1 MNNSARDW
9 VISWPNLEGL
19 ISEGNSFRMLIAGG
33 QNAWISFDATR
44 TELAVEI
51 EQQSA
56 ALPAV
61 LPQAISMR
69 LTKDAKG
76 SDLLVIATASV
87 ELRRYFYD
95 FAVEVLDLT
104 QRGGRTAQAA
114 VDEAW
119 KRWGELIEQ
128 QSVLSRERQV
138 GLIGELQLLRL
149 LAAAHGWSFA
159 IDAWHR
165 TARAEH
171 DFSLEICDIEVKTTT
186 SDRRVHTIGSIDQL
200 LSSPNRPLYILSNQ
214 FAVAPKLAVKSFSLA
229 STVRDSFKE
238 LERDVSLQSA
248 LQQRLVQVGWRENHM
263 SYYQTTFVV
272 RDLARLV
279 PVDDACP
286 RIVPQML
293 INSLGSVSN
302 RIESVMYSIDVS
314 DLGWQEGS
322 QEYKQVL
329 P

>member
-1 MNNSARDW
+1 MSNSARDW
-9 VISWPNLEGL
+9 IISWPNLEDL
-19 ISEGNSFRMLIAGG
+19 ISEGNSFRMLIAGS
-33 QNAWISFDATR
+33 QNAWISFDAIR

-56 ALPAV
+56 VLPAV

-76 SDLLVIATASV
+76 FNLLVLATASV

-95 FAVEVLDLT
+95 FAVEVLELT
-104 QRGGRTAQAA
+104 QRGSHTAQAA

-138 GLIGELQLLRL
+138 GLIGELHLLRL
-149 LAAAHGWSFA
+149 LAAAYDWSFA

-171 DFSLEICDIEVKTTT
+171 DFCLEMCDIEVKTTT

-200 LSSPNRPLYILSNQ
+200 LASPNRPLYILSNQ
-214 FAVAPKLAVKSFSLA
+214 FAIAPKLAAKSFSLA
-229 STVRDSFKE
+229 STVRDLLKQ

-248 LQQRLVQVGWRENHM
+248 LKQRLTQVGWRENHM
-263 SYYQTTFVV
+263 DYYQTTFVV
-272 RDLARLV
+272 RDFARLV
-279 PVDDACP
+279 PVDHACP

-293 INSLGSVSN
+293 IDSLGSVSN

-322 QEYKQVL
+322 PEYMQVL

>member
-1 MNNSARDW
+1 MSNSARDW
-9 VISWPNLEGL
+9 IISWPNLEDL
-19 ISEGNSFRMLIAGG
+19 ISEGNSFRMLIAGS
-33 QNAWISFDATR
+33 QNAWISFDAIR

-56 ALPAV
+56 VLPAV

-76 SDLLVIATASV
+76 FNLLVLATASV

-95 FAVEVLDLT
+95 FAVEVLELT
-104 QRGGRTAQAA
+104 QRGSHTAQAA

-138 GLIGELQLLRL
+138 GLIGELHLLRL
-149 LAAAHGWSFA
+149 LAAAYDWSFA

-171 DFSLEICDIEVKTTT
+171 DFCLELCDIEVKTTT

-200 LSSPNRPLYILSNQ
+200 LASPNRPLYILSNQ
-214 FAVAPKLAVKSFSLA
+214 FAIAPKLAAKSFSLA
-229 STVRDSFKE
+229 STVRDLLKQ

-248 LQQRLVQVGWRENHM
+248 LKQRLTQVGWRENHM
-263 SYYQTTFVV
+263 DYYQTTFVV
-272 RDLARLV
+272 RDFARLV
-279 PVDDACP
+279 PVDHACP

-293 INSLGSVSN
+293 IDSLGSVSN

-322 QEYKQVL
+322 PEYMQVL

>member
-1 MNNSARDW
+1 
-9 VISWPNLEGL
+9 
-19 ISEGNSFRMLIAGG
+19 ML
-33 QNAWISFDATR
+33 
-44 TELAVEI
+44 
-51 EQQSA
+51 
-56 ALPAV
+56 
-61 LPQAISMR
+61 
-69 LTKDAKG
+69 
-76 SDLLVIATASV
+76 ATASV

-95 FAVEVLDLT
+95 FAVEVLELT
-104 QRGGRTAQAA
+104 QRGSHTAQAA

-138 GLIGELQLLRL
+138 GLLGELHLLRL
-149 LAAAHGWSFA
+149 LAAAYDWSFA

-165 TARAEH
+165 TTRAEH
-171 DFSLEICDIEVKTTT
+171 DFCLELCDIEVKTTT

-200 LSSPNRPLYILSNQ
+200 LPSPNRPLYILSNQ
-214 FAVAPKLAVKSFSLA
+214 FAIAPKLAAKSFSLA
-229 STVRDSFKE
+229 STVRDLLKQ

-248 LQQRLVQVGWRENHM
+248 LKQRLAQVGWRENHM
-263 SYYQTTFVV
+263 GYYQTTFVV
-272 RDLARLV
+272 RDFARLV

-293 INSLGSVSN
+293 IDSLGSVSN

-322 QEYKQVL
+322 PEYMQVL

>member
-1 MNNSARDW
+1 MSNSARDW
-9 VISWPNLEGL
+9 VISWPNLEDL
-19 ISEGNSFRMLIAGG
+19 ISEGNSFRMLIAGS
-33 QNAWISFDATR
+33 QNAWISFDAIR

-56 ALPAV
+56 VLPAV

-76 SDLLVIATASV
+76 FNLLVLATASV

-95 FAVEVLDLT
+95 FAVEVLELT
-104 QRGGRTAQAA
+104 QRGSHTAQAA

-138 GLIGELQLLRL
+138 GLIGELHLLRL
-149 LAAAHGWSFA
+149 LAAAYDWSFA

-171 DFSLEICDIEVKTTT
+171 DFCLELCDIEVKTTT

-200 LSSPNRPLYILSNQ
+200 LASPNRPLYILSNQ
-214 FAVAPKLAVKSFSLA
+214 FAIAPKLAAKSFSLA
-229 STVRDSFKE
+229 STVRDLLKQ

-248 LQQRLVQVGWRENHM
+248 LKQRLTQVGWRENHM
-263 SYYQTTFVV
+263 DYYQTTFVV
-272 RDLARLV
+272 RDFARLV
-279 PVDDACP
+279 PVDHACP

-293 INSLGSVSN
+293 IDSLGSVSN

-322 QEYKQVL
+322 PEYMQVL

>member
-1 MNNSARDW
+1 MNNPTRDW

-19 ISEGNSFRMLIAGG
+19 ISEGNSFRMLIAGD
-33 QNAWISFDATR
+33 QHAWISYDAIR

-51 EQQSA
+51 EQQFST
-56 ALPAV
+56 LPAV
-61 LPQAISMR
+61 LPQSISMR
-69 LTKDAKG
+69 LTKDPKG
-76 SDLLVIATASV
+76 SNLLVLATTSV

-95 FAVEVLDLT
+95 FSAEVLELT
-104 QRGGRTAQAA
+104 QRGGYTASAA

-138 GLIGELQLLRL
+138 GLIGELHLLRL
-149 LAAAHGWSFA
+149 LAASHGWPFA

-171 DFSLEICDIEVKTTT
+171 DFCLELCDIEVKTTT

-200 LSSPNRPLYILSNQ
+200 LPSPNRPLYILSNQ
-214 FAVAPKLAVKSFSLA
+214 FAVAPKLAAKSFSLA
-229 STVRDSFKE
+229 STVRDSLKE
-238 LERDVSLQSA
+238 LEGDVSLQSA
-248 LQQRLVQVGWRENHM
+248 LKQRLIQVGWRENHM
-263 SYYQTTFVV
+263 GYYQTTFVV
-272 RDLARLV
+272 RNFSRLV

-286 RIVPQML
+286 RIVPKML
-293 INSLGSVSN
+293 MDSLGSVSS

-322 QEYKQVL
+322 AEYTQVL

>member
-1 MNNSARDW
+1 MSNSARDW
-9 VISWPNLEGL
+9 IISWPNLEDL
-19 ISEGNSFRMLIAGG
+19 ISEGNSFRMLIAGS
-33 QNAWISFDATR
+33 QNAWISFDAIR

-56 ALPAV
+56 VLPAV

-76 SDLLVIATASV
+76 FNLLVLATASV

-95 FAVEVLDLT
+95 FAVEVLELT
-104 QRGGRTAQAA
+104 QRGSHTAQAA
-114 VDEAW
+114 VNEAW

-138 GLIGELQLLRL
+138 GLIGELHLLRL
-149 LAAAHGWSFA
+149 LAAAYDWSFA

-171 DFSLEICDIEVKTTT
+171 DFCLELCDIEVKTTT

-200 LSSPNRPLYILSNQ
+200 LASPNRPLYILSNQ
-214 FAVAPKLAVKSFSLA
+214 FAIAPKLAAKSFSLA
-229 STVRDSFKE
+229 STVRDLLKQ

-248 LQQRLVQVGWRENHM
+248 LKQRLTQVGWRENHM
-263 SYYQTTFVV
+263 DYYQTTFVV
-272 RDLARLV
+272 RDFARLV
-279 PVDDACP
+279 PVDHACP

-293 INSLGSVSN
+293 IDSLGSVSN

-322 QEYKQVL
+322 PEYMQVL

>member
-1 MNNSARDW
+1 MSNSARDW
-9 VISWPNLEGL
+9 VISWPNLEDL
-19 ISEGNSFRMLIAGG
+19 ISEGNSFRMLIAGS

-56 ALPAV
+56 VLPAV

-76 SDLLVIATASV
+76 SNLLVLATASV

-95 FAVEVLDLT
+95 FAVEVLELT
-104 QRGGRTAQAA
+104 QRGSHTAQAA

-138 GLIGELQLLRL
+138 GLIGELHLLRL
-149 LAAAHGWSFA
+149 LAAAYDWSFA

-171 DFSLEICDIEVKTTT
+171 DFCLELCDIEVKTTT

-200 LSSPNRPLYILSNQ
+200 LASPNRPLYILSNQ
-214 FAVAPKLAVKSFSLA
+214 FAIAPKLTAKSFSLA
-229 STVRDSFKE
+229 STVRDLLKQ

-248 LQQRLVQVGWRENHM
+248 LKQRLTQVGWRENHM
-263 SYYQTTFVV
+263 GYYQTTFVV
-272 RDLARLV
+272 RDFARLV
-279 PVDDACP
+279 PVDHACP

-293 INSLGSVSN
+293 IDSLGSVSN

-322 QEYKQVL
+322 PEYMQVL